1 VLSVRLS
8 LELSECKVC
17 LPCELIL
24 EWIKLYKVCQKPWH
38 LSGSPVIVFAPLTS
52 CGVVR
57 TLCWGGVETLFLGGE
72 APYGDDIE
80 VAKGAWR
87 AFVSSQVVLLGET
100 W

>member
-1 VLSVRLS
+1 
-8 LELSECKVC
+8 
-17 LPCELIL
+17 
-24 EWIKLYKVCQKPWH
+24 
-38 LSGSPVIVFAPLTS
+38 
-52 CGVVR
+52 
-57 TLCWGGVETLFLGGE
+57 VETLFLGGE

>member
-1 VLSVRLS
+1 VDQAVQGVPEALAPKWLTGNRLRPS
-8 LELSECKVC
+8 DFV
-17 LPCELIL
+17 
-24 EWIKLYKVCQKPWH
+24 W
-38 LSGSPVIVFAPLTS
+38 SGEN
-52 CGVVR
+52 
-57 TLCWGGVETLFLGGE
+57 TLLGGVETLFLGGE